1 MRFPEA
7 LRGGDPRSLGRTGEV
22 VAAVLADDRRFGELF
37 ACLGDGDA
45 VVRMRAGD
53 ALEKV
58 ARERPDLF
66 VPCVD
71 RLLGDVAAIDQDSV
85 QWHLAQILAEIPLD
99 PGQRDRA
106 VAILKANL
114 EQAHDWIVL
123 TTTMSALAQ
132 FAADDA
138 ALRSWLVPVLRSHL
152 ASDRKAVAKRAQK
165 VLGQLG
171 A

>member
-7 LRGGDPRSLGRTGEV
+7 LRGGDPRSLGRTGEA

-37 ACLGDGDA
+37 ACLGDG
-45 VVRMRAGD
+45 
-53 ALEKV
+53 V
-58 ARERPDLF
+58 APW
-66 VPCVD
+66 VD
-71 RLLGDVAAIDQDSV
+71 RLLGDVAAIDQASV

-123 TTTMSALAQ
+123 TATMSAQGGGQARAEGARPAGGVAGRARARSLRLTASPRRLAGY
-132 FAADDA
+132 FPAEAETNAATA
-138 ALRSWLVPVLRSHL
+138 VICSGLRKSFSQVCT
-152 ASDRKAVAKRAQK
+152 
-165 VLGQLG
+165 
-171 A
+171 